1 MRRITDTI
9 AFVRAPAGPGPDAS
23 VRVPFFAG
31 PGPNGSHPDPLAMG
45 PGPCPGPHPVWLL
58 KF

>member
-1 MRRITDTI
+1 MRRITDAI

-23 VRVPFFAG
+23 IRVLCFTG
-31 PGPNGSHPDPLAMG
+31 PGPDGLHPDPLAMD